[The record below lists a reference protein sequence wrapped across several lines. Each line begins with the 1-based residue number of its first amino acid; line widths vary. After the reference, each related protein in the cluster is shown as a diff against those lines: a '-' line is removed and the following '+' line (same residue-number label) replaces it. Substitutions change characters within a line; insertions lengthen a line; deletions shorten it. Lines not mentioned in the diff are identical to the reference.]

1 MNFIQTATVN
11 TNSAYSEY
19 EDMVFRVYDPEEI
32 GLMDIQLE
40 NKVKQNTWICDEK
53 EISRIEECNKIINW
67 RRLNEW

>member
-1 MNFIQTATVN
+1 MQTATVN

-19 EDMVFRVYDPEEI
+19 EDMVFRVYEPEEM
-32 GLMDIQLE
+32 GLMDIKLE

-67 RRLNEW
+67 RRLNKW